1 MFLQLETLLAVPGH
15 GERSATRLMF
25 IDPAYN
31 AIAFIVAFGTLPF
44 VIAGIALQLHRK
56 NTRHVFAK
64 PLLLFGAAV
73 GVPAAVAILRAINVS
88 KYPETDFVFG
98 VVFVIWLA
106 SLGGLAGAIL
116 DRLRFGRGSP
126 SQSDVM

>member
-1 MFLQLETLLAVPGH
+1 MFN
-15 GERSATRLMF
+15 
-25 IDPAYN
+25 DPTYN
-31 AIAFIVAFGTLPF
+31 AIAFIVAYGTLPF
-44 VIAGIALQLHRK
+44 VIAGIALQFHRT

-64 PLLLFGAAV
+64 PSLLVGAAI
-73 GVPAAVAILRAINVS
+73 GAPAAFAILRAVNIS

-98 VVFVIWLA
+98 VVLVIWLA

-116 DRLRFGRGSP
+116 DRLRFGRSSP